1 MGKSLIPTGKLA
13 TGSFLKSIARDTTA
27 NTLAISAA
35 AMLPLMAMVGG
46 GVDASRY
53 YMTESRLQA
62 ACDAGALAARRAMDD
77 NDFTNEH
84 KTVGLN
90 FFDNNY
96 KEGTFGLESLQR
108 DYVGTD
114 TGEVNGKAT
123 GTLPSSIMGAFGY
136 NEFPIEVNC
145 QADINIANTDIVM
158 VLDTTGSMDG
168 QPIAD
173 LRAATLSFY
182 DVVEEA
188 TSDAAQ
194 VRYGIVPYSSQVNVG
209 HLLQPNWMK
218 ANHTFQSRETIR
230 EFGTPQTESIDVV
243 RTGSATNFQDLPNQQ
258 FYSEVLATFNDCVD
272 IAFTNQPGNNEYITH
287 DPAGLTLVSETANAA
302 GNGNQRTVRVFEGPA
317 QYLNLEFASG
327 QWFGSSS
334 STNRECRL
342 FFDRQSFDAQ
352 SQITI
357 VENTPY
363 TWDWEYKPVSYDLAG
378 ISAGSPLNVP
388 TGDDTLLEDHAWN
401 GCIEEAQTVNT
412 NVWDPVP
419 SGAFDIDID
428 LVPSNEAQRWAP
440 MLPTLVRPRYADGT
454 SRFRQA
460 NFILGNLRSDEDKEP
475 IWTTCPRA
483 ARQLDEMPT
492 RLELEQYLSAA
503 NGFVADGATY
513 HDIGMVWGGRMISPD
528 GIFGSRNQ
536 TGANGQ
542 SISRHIVF
550 MTDGVMFGNN
560 RAYSPYGYEW
570 WDRRVTSDGDQDNN
584 TAIHAERFQAACR
597 AVRNKNITVWVVAF
611 GTELSQNLKDCATP
625 GRALVAADGDE
636 LDDKFREIA
645 EKIADLRLTQ

>member
-1 MGKSLIPTGKLA
+1 MGKSLIPTG
-13 TGSFLKSIARDTTA
+13 TFLQRIAHDTTA

-96 KEGTFGLESLQR
+96 KEGTFGLENLER
-108 DYVGTD
+108 NFVGTD
-114 TGEVNGKAT
+114 DGEVNGTAT
-123 GTLPSSIMGAFGY
+123 GTLPASIMGAFGY
-136 NEFPIEVNC
+136 KTFPVEVEC
-145 QADINIANTDIVM
+145 QADINIANTDIVL

-168 QPIAD
+168 QPIQD
-173 LRAATLSFY
+173 LRDATMSFY
-182 DVVEEA
+182 DVIEEA

-209 HLLQPNWMK
+209 HLLQAGWMK
-218 ANHTFQSRETIR
+218 TNHTYQSRETIR
-230 EFGTPQTESIDVV
+230 TSGTPTTESIDVV
-243 RTGSATNFQDLPNQQ
+243 RTGDATNFQNLPNQQ
-258 FYSEVLATFNDCVD
+258 YYSEVLATYNDCVD
-272 IAFTNQPGNNEYITH
+272 IAFTNEPGNNEYISH
-287 DPAGLTLVSETANAA
+287 DPEGLTLVSQET
-302 GNGNQRTVRVFEGPA
+302 NGSRTVSVYEGFA
-317 QYLNLEFASG
+317 KYLNLNFANG
-327 QWFGSSS
+327 TWFGSTS

-342 FFDRQSFDAQ
+342 YFNRQSYDAW
-352 SQITI
+352 STITI
-357 VENTPY
+357 IEDAPY
-363 TWDWEYKPVSYDLAG
+363 EWDWEYKPVSY
-378 ISAGSPLNVP
+378 NVGNVKSNGYLDAP
-388 TGDDTLLEDHAWN
+388 TGDDMESVRHNWN

-412 NVWDPVP
+412 NVWNPVP
-419 SGAFDIDID
+419 AGAYDIDID
-428 LVPSNEAQRWAP
+428 LVPSSEAERWAP
-440 MLPTLVRPRYADGT
+440 MLPTLVRPRYTDG
-454 SRFRQA
+454 SNRYSES
-460 NFILGNLRSDEDKEP
+460 NYVYGNMRSEEDKQP
-475 IWTTCPRA
+475 IWTTCPKPV
-483 ARQLDEMPT
+483 RQLDEMPDRT
-492 RLELEQYLSAA
+492 ELVDYLKASE
-503 NGFVADGATY
+503 GFVADGATY

-528 GIFGSRNQ
+528 GIFSSRNQ

-560 RAYSPYGYEW
+560 RVYSPYGYEW
-570 WDRRVTSDGDQDNN
+570 WDRRVTDDGDQDDN

-597 AVRNKNITVWVVAF
+597 AVRNKNITLWVVAF
-611 GTELSQNLKDCATP
+611 GTALSQNLIDCATP
-625 GRALVAADGDE
+625 GRAMRAADGDE

-645 EKIADLRLTQ
+645 EKIADLRLTK